1 MAIVLVTLALPA
13 AAAPLVFPLRDQD
26 GFPLDNDPPSVT
38 AASWILYDQSS
49 ETVLGEW
56 DADSPRPMAS
66 ITKIMTVLLAIEN
79 GDLDEM
85 VTVSEEAAGQGGQE
99 IGLVAGETRLSRG
112 LGPGGDDQVGQR
124 FGGGHRRAHRRVDRG
139 FVAMMNDR
147 AAEMGMA
154 NTHFSNPNGLD
165 TAGHYSTARD
175 MLLVSLEAMAHPEFE
190 ELARSRAMVFPD
202 TPDGTPRTASNTNRI
217 LNSYEGTIGVKTGET
232 PNAGL
237 TYVGAAERDGRR
249 LFVVVLRSVGQRA
262 HFADAVELFDW
273 AYDDLRIQGTD
284 DCGSSIRAPVSPCL
298 HFAPAGRG
306 RIETYLHTASSGV
319 TADPPRPPGAET
331 APEPPP
337 EIEITRTT
345 RSGARLGDVHRGVL
359 AGTGHGRLR
368 WLSDLWP
375 PRCCRSPRS
384 RPASPSSVPPSPMTT
399 PAVTLS
405 SS

>member
-1 MAIVLVTLALPA
+1 MKRIFPAAIAAIVLVTLALPA
-13 AAAPLVFPLRDQD
+13 AAAPLVYPLRDQD

-38 AASWILYDQSS
+38 AAAWILYDQSS
-49 ETVLGEW
+49 DTVLGEW

-99 IGLVAGETRLSRG
+99 IGLVAGETVSLAALVRAAMIRSG
-112 LGPGGDDQVGQR
+112 NDSAAAIAEHIGGSID
-124 FGGGHRRAHRRVDRG
+124 G

-147 AAEMGMA
+147 ASELGMA

-165 TAGHYSTARD
+165 TTGHYSTARD

-273 AYDDLRIQGTD
+273 AYDDLRIQGLMTA
-284 DCGSSIRAPVSPCL
+284 GVPYEPLSARVSTSPL
-298 HFAPAGRG
+298 LAEA

-337 EIEITRTT
+337 EIEITRRPDPAPDSVMSTVAYWLGLAT
-345 RSGARLGDVHRGVL
+345 GAFDG
-359 AGTGHGRLR
+359 
-368 WLSDLWP
+368 
-375 PRCCRSPRS
+375 
-384 RPASPSSVPPSPMTT
+384 
-399 PAVTLS
+399 
-405 SS
+405 

>member
-1 MAIVLVTLALPA
+1 MKRIFPAAIAAIVLVTLALPA

-85 VTVSEEAAGQGGQE
+85 VTVSAEAAGQGGQE
-99 IGLVAGETRLSRG
+99 IGLVAGETVS
-112 LGPGGDDQVGQR
+112 LGALVRAAMIRSGNDSAAAIAEHIGGSID
-124 FGGGHRRAHRRVDRG
+124 G

-147 AAEMGMA
+147 AAELGMA

-249 LFVVVLRSVGQRA
+249 LFAVVLRSVGQRA

-273 AYDDLRIQGTD
+273 AYDDLRIQGLMTA
-284 DCGSSIRAPVSPCL
+284 GVPYEPLSARVSTSPL
-298 HFAPAGRG
+298 LAEA

-331 APEPPP
+331 VPEPPP
-337 EIEITRTT
+337 EIEITRRPDPAPDSVMSTVAYWLGLAT
-345 RSGARLGDVHRGVL
+345 GAFDG
-359 AGTGHGRLR
+359 
-368 WLSDLWP
+368 
-375 PRCCRSPRS
+375 
-384 RPASPSSVPPSPMTT
+384 
-399 PAVTLS
+399 
-405 SS
+405 

>member
-1 MAIVLVTLALPA
+1 MRRIFPAAIAAILLVTLALPA

-79 GDLDEM
+79 GDLEEM

-99 IGLVAGETRLSRG
+99 IGLVAGETVS
-112 LGPGGDDQVGQR
+112 LGALVRAAMIRSGNDSAAAIAEHIGGSID
-124 FGGGHRRAHRRVDRG
+124 G

-147 AAEMGMA
+147 AAELGMA

-273 AYDDLRIQGTD
+273 AYDDLRIQGLMTA
-284 DCGSSIRAPVSPCL
+284 GVPYEPRSARVTTSPL
-298 HFAPAGRG
+298 LAEA

-319 TADPPRPPGAET
+319 TADPPRPPGAEI

-337 EIEITRTT
+337 EIEITRRPDPAPDSVMSTVAYWLGLAT
-345 RSGARLGDVHRGVL
+345 GAFDG
-359 AGTGHGRLR
+359 
-368 WLSDLWP
+368 
-375 PRCCRSPRS
+375 
-384 RPASPSSVPPSPMTT
+384 
-399 PAVTLS
+399 
-405 SS
+405 